1 MSAQTKVLLI
11 DDETEFVSA
20 LAERL
25 RLRNYSARAVY
36 PAEDALEI
44 IRSDM
49 PDVILLDFR
58 MPGMDGVEVLKRI
71 KAIDSTIEVI
81 MITGHGDIQSIEEA
95 VKGGA
100 YEYIMKPIN
109 IKDLIVK
116 IDSAKKKRSS
126 SRLA

>member
-1 MSAQTKVLLI
+1 MLAQTKVLLI

-44 IRSDM
+44 VRSDM
-49 PDVILLDFR
+49 PDVVLLDFR

-71 KAIDSTIEVI
+71 KEIDSTIEVI
-81 MITGHGDIQSIEEA
+81 MLTGHGDIQSIEEA
-95 VKGGA
+95 VNGGA

-126 SRLA
+126 SR

>member
-1 MSAQTKVLLI
+1 MAQTKVLLI

-36 PAEDALEI
+36 PADDALEI
-44 IRSDM
+44 VRSDM
-49 PDVILLDFR
+49 PDVVLLDFK

-81 MITGHGDIQSIEEA
+81 MLTGHGDIQSIEEA

-109 IKDLIVK
+109 IKDLIMK

-126 SRLA
+126 LS

>member
-1 MSAQTKVLLI
+1 MLAQTKVLLI

-25 RLRNYSARAVY
+25 RLRNYSARSAY

-44 IRSDM
+44 VRSDM
-49 PDVILLDFR
+49 PDVVLLDFR

-71 KAIDSTIEVI
+71 KEIDSTIEVI
-81 MITGHGDIQSIEEA
+81 MLTGHGDIQSIEEA
-95 VKGGA
+95 IKGGA

-116 IDSAKKKRSS
+116 IDSAKRKRSS
-126 SRLA
+126 GR

>member
-1 MSAQTKVLLI
+1 MLAQTKVLLI

-25 RLRNYSARAVY
+25 RLRNYSAKAVY

-44 IRSDM
+44 VRSDL
-49 PDVILLDFR
+49 PDVVLLDFR

-71 KAIDSTIEVI
+71 KEIDSTIEVI
-81 MITGHGDIQSIEEA
+81 MLTGHGDIQSIEEA
-95 VKGGA
+95 VNGGA

-116 IDSAKKKRSS
+116 IDAAKKKRSS
-126 SRLA
+126 SR

>member
-25 RLRNYSARAVY
+25 RLRNYSAKAVY
-36 PAEDALEI
+36 PLENALEI
-44 IRSDM
+44 VRSDM
-49 PDVILLDFR
+49 PDVVLLDFR

-71 KAIDSTIEVI
+71 KEIDSTIEVI
-81 MITGHGDIQSIEEA
+81 MLTGHGDIQSIEEA
-95 VKGGA
+95 VKCGA

-126 SRLA
+126 SR

>member
-1 MSAQTKVLLI
+1 MMAQTKVLLI
-11 DDETEFVSA
+11 DDETEFASA

-25 RLRNYSARAVY
+25 RLRNYSAKAVY

-44 IRSDM
+44 VRSDM
-49 PDVILLDFR
+49 PDVVLLDFR

-71 KAIDSTIEVI
+71 KAIESTIEVI

-95 VKGGA
+95 LKGGA

-109 IKDLIVK
+109 IKDLVIK
-116 IDSAKKKRSS
+116 IDAAKNKRSS
-126 SRLA
+126 IS